1 MKPRTKPNVAVW
13 KEFLMTTCRK
23 LVCFALFVAVSI
35 HSAGRAS
42 GQPEGPPPEIVT
54 LTTRDGVQLK
64 ATYFPSTAGK
74 GSDQAKQV
82 APVVLLH
89 DYKSTGAALTQ
100 LALKLQAPVDAE
112 HPSFAAFVVDLRGH
126 GGSTK
131 QLGPG
136 GAQADLDAAKIS
148 KDGFVAMAA
157 LDMEAVRKFLV
168 DKNDAGELNLNK
180 LCLVGSGM
188 GASVAANWAVQDWSA
203 PPLAVGKQ
211 GQDVKAL
218 VLISPR
224 WSFNGLSMQVP
235 MKFAPLK
242 MNAVWMLVCGS
253 QDPKVKS
260 DTARIEKQLERLHPK
275 TDKTGAKRSGLEV
288 LEVPTGLQGDSLIS
302 KSGDAVTEAI
312 VKFLSE
318 NIAANP
324 QPWLSRRNR
333 LP

>member
-1 MKPRTKPNVAVW
+1 MITG
-13 KEFLMTTCRK
+13 RK
-23 LVCFALFVAVSI
+23 LVCFALFLALSF
-35 HSAGRAS
+35 HAAGSATA
-42 GQPEGPPPEIVT
+42 QPSEGPPPEIVT
-54 LTTRDGVQLK
+54 LTTKDGVQLK
-64 ATYFPSTAGK
+64 GTYFPSTEGR
-74 GSDQAKQV
+74 GSEQAKQV

-89 DYKSTGAALTQ
+89 DYKSTRAALTQ
-100 LALKLQAPVDAE
+100 LALKLQAPVDAD
-112 HPSFAAFVVDLRGH
+112 HPSFAAFVVDLRAH
-126 GGSTK
+126 GESTK

-136 GAQADLDAAKIS
+136 GAQADLDAAKLS
-148 KDGFVAMAA
+148 KEGFIAMAA

-224 WSFNGLSMQVP
+224 WSFNGLLMQAP

-242 MNAVWMLVCGS
+242 MNAAWMLVCGS
-253 QDPKVKS
+253 QDPKVKA
-260 DTARIEKQLERLHPK
+260 DLVRIEKQLERLHPK
-275 TDKTGAKRSGLEV
+275 AEKSGGKRPRGLEV
-288 LEVPTGLQGDSLIS
+288 LEIPSSLQGDSLVS
-302 KSGDAVTEAI
+302 KSGDAVNDAI
-312 VKFLSE
+312 VKFLTE
-318 NIAANP
+318 NVAVTT